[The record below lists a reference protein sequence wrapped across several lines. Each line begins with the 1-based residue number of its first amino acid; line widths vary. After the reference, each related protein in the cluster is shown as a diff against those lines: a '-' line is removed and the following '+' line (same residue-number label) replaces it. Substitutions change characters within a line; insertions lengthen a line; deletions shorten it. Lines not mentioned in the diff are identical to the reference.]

1 MLKFDVVF
9 MFDYLFCASASS
21 GNNINKLKYLCNA
34 HDFPAA
40 PAFADFYKR
49 KCRECERI

>member
-21 GNNINKLKYLCNA
+21 GNNIKKLKYLCKA
-34 HDFPAA
+34 HEFLALGNLKQLLKQFLQA
-40 PAFADFYKR
+40 
-49 KCRECERI
+49 